1 MKVTRE
7 KKNDLHT
14 EIWVR
19 YMCIIEDNS
28 IPSAQGKACAILA
41 VSVMSEPMRAV
52 MNEIK
57 SRRTTIFILKE
68 TAIVPKRFTFLDL
81 YGILKLLQLKLNVLS
96 QRSNTMTRVGD
107 QPHLDN
113 WIGLSIIAVVAN
125 KDFPRFVRATFLNVP
140 PRTFRTEPTATHNDN
155 LNGPLKP
162 E

>member
-1 MKVTRE
+1 M
-7 KKNDLHT
+7 L
-14 EIWVR
+14 
-19 YMCIIEDNS
+19 
-28 IPSAQGKACAILA
+28 
-41 VSVMSEPMRAV
+41 EPMRAV

-81 YGILKLLQLKLNVLS
+81 YGILKLLQLKLNVSS

-113 WIGLSIIAVVAN
+113 WICLSIIAVIAN
-125 KDFPRFVRATFLNVP
+125 KDFPRFVQTTFLNVP
-140 PRTFRTEPTATHNDN
+140 TRTFRTEPTATHNDN
-155 LNGPLKP
+155 LDVPLEP